1 MAILSPAPLTTAKR
15 LALGLSFVPLCLALV
30 IVNAHL
36 ARAQMPLPA
45 PPINKRLKRPVEDVT
60 SLQGGVSAVENNLKL
75 NRDDTTGNSIS
86 VSLPRASNIP
96 NFTDTPLILGRAH
109 SEQVPPEVFRAWL
122 SKAHPE
128 LAGNVTAQSDIVEV
142 AGQWDNAAKT
152 LTKFDLPFE
161 HIKSRNID
169 EAMLAHAK
177 VLVINCAGEVKR
189 DKLQLVRDFVGR
201 GGYLLTTDWA
211 LDNMLAQTFPG
222 YVEWNKAVNHNA
234 IYEADFVKPDPVLGA
249 NCVSHAHW
257 KLDEAAHLVRVL
269 RAGTVKVLVTSR
281 ELAGEDPDHSGVL
294 ACAFAFGRGYVLHMV
309 GHFDNNAKIAVG
321 NFLPDPAP
329 NIGISLRQAIAAN
342 FIVAGLEGKRI
353 F

>member
-1 MAILSPAPLTTAKR
+1 MGILSPAQLTTVKR
-15 LALGLSFVPLCLALV
+15 LVLGLSFVPLAITLGL
-30 IVNAHL
+30 VNAPRVL
-36 ARAQMPLPA
+36 AQVPPQAPA
-45 PPINKRLKRPVEDVT
+45 INKRLKRPVPDAT

-75 NRDDTTGNSIS
+75 NRDDTAGNSIS
-86 VSLPRASNIP
+86 VSLPGGSTIP
-96 NFTDTPLILGRAH
+96 NFIDTPLMSGRAK

-128 LAGNVTAQSDIVEV
+128 LSGNVAAESDIVEV

-152 LTKFDLPFE
+152 LTKLDLPFE

-211 LDNMLAQTFPG
+211 LDNMLVQTFPG
-222 YVEWNKAVNHNA
+222 YVEWNKAVNHSP
-234 IYEADFVKPDPVLGA
+234 IYDADYVKPDPVLGA

-257 KLDEAAHLVRVL
+257 KLDESAHLVRVL
-269 RAGTVKVLVTSR
+269 KPGTVKVLVTSR
-281 ELAGEDPDHSGVL
+281 ELAAEDPDHSGVL
-294 ACAFAFGRGYVLHMV
+294 ACGFAFGRGYVLHMV

-342 FIVAGLEGKRI
+342 FIVAGLEGRRL